1 MKKTNTANPKTNN
14 NNSNELKCEIT
25 QTTYQKDSFADRVH
39 KYIRS
44 KTTEE
49 LDQNLAGIF
58 TNINDL
64 VAWFEGLIGELSIHT
79 SKSLKEII
87 NSSYKGETIE
97 STLIYQTW
105 DKIGLYLLIHHQNLF
120 FLTLNLYKKFLQTF
134 TAAQTINKN
143 QFVRLHK
150 GGIYHNIGISFL
162 YANEKERA
170 KSYFLLG
177 VIEDILNQKSIDDND
192 FKKNP
197 GYNNLKS
204 LNVFE
209 DEIKEIYLLKRII
222 NRNITASTIGFY
234 NPELI
239 FLEFL
244 TTNKNT
250 IKTNQFLFWD
260 NSFAKRLTQTLLTT
274 KVKKEQGDYL
284 ERLSS
289 YLFFTIG
296 KFIVSSKIKTL
307 HAEHDLRVRNLIV
320 DDPILEL
327 LGRYILVECKNWNKK
342 IDSSKVKKFITN
354 VRFARCDTGILITK
368 NEVTGRKSKDSAW
381 YVIRSEYHKDGIII
395 LVITL
400 KDINKIIDEKTNFLD
415 MLKTKYEQ
423 VRFDER

>member
-1 MKKTNTANPKTNN
+1 
-14 NNSNELKCEIT
+14 
-25 QTTYQKDSFADRVH
+25 
-39 KYIRS
+39 
-44 KTTEE
+44 
-49 LDQNLAGIF
+49 
-58 TNINDL
+58 
-64 VAWFEGLIGELSIHT
+64 
-79 SKSLKEII
+79 
-87 NSSYKGETIE
+87 
-97 STLIYQTW
+97 
-105 DKIGLYLLIHHQNLF
+105 
-120 FLTLNLYKKFLQTF
+120 
-134 TAAQTINKN
+134 
-143 QFVRLHK
+143 
-150 GGIYHNIGISFL
+150 
-162 YANEKERA
+162 
-170 KSYFLLG
+170 
-177 VIEDILNQKSIDDND
+177 
-192 FKKNP
+192 
-197 GYNNLKS
+197 LKS